1 MRADRTRLF
10 MAKPLNLDEQEQLD
24 DIKHFWKK
32 YGNLITGVLTAVLL
46 VVASWYGYQA
56 WKNNQS
62 AQAGALFAEV
72 ERSVQSG
79 DAERMTR
86 SLEEMKSRFASTVYA
101 QQAGLLI
108 AKTQYDKGNLDAAKA
123 ALTWLAQNASDE
135 GYKSIARLRLASI
148 LIESKSYDQ
157 ALETL
162 SSGIVKDFQALAA
175 DRRGDI
181 FSLQGKK
188 AEAKLAYETAYKGL
202 EEGAQ
207 YRRLVEVKL
216 NALGE
221 DPTLAAK
228 VNANASTEAKK

>member
-32 YGNLITGVLTAVLL
+32 YGNLITGVLTVVLL
-46 VVASWYGYQA
+46 AVASWYGYQA

-62 AQAGALFAEV
+62 AQSGALFAEV

-79 DAERMTR
+79 DSERMTR
-86 SLEEMKSRFASTVYA
+86 SLEEMKNRFASTAYA

-108 AKTQYDKGNLDAAKA
+108 AKTEYDKGNVDAAKA
-123 ALTWLAQNASDE
+123 ALTWLAQNAADE
-135 GYKSIARLRLASI
+135 GYKSIARLRLAGM

-157 ALETL
+157 ALEFL

-175 DRRGDI
+175 DRRGDV
-181 FSLQGKK
+181 FMLQDKK

-202 EEGAQ
+202 DATAQ

-221 DPTLAAK
+221 DPTLAAT
-228 VNANASTEAKK
+228 VNANAPTEAKK